1 MTPSIVSE
9 RITTAS
15 VIRHENGKGGEKR
28 MASEW
33 EELEKLTKEELIIE
47 LVKERNVHRRMCR
60 EMRSIVDIDYPEDR
74 RLPVYEGEGSDSETT
89 SDEWARRIILVA
101 LAQSS
106 DPSYFDVEVV
116 TRYGLDF
123 EQFDKVYAEMSA
135 EGIVPEATWDAGSGG
150 CSL

>member
-1 MTPSIVSE
+1 MTSSVISE

-116 TRYGLDF
+116 TRFGLDS

>member
-116 TRYGLDF
+116 TRYGLDS

>member
-1 MTPSIVSE
+1 MTSSVVSE

-116 TRYGLDF
+116 TRYGLDS

>member
-1 MTPSIVSE
+1 MTSGVVSE

-116 TRYGLDF
+116 TRFGLDS

>member
-1 MTPSIVSE
+1 
-9 RITTAS
+9 
-15 VIRHENGKGGEKR
+15 

-116 TRYGLDF
+116 TRFGLDS

-135 EGIVPEATWDAGSGG
+135 EGIVPEATWDAGSGS

>member
-116 TRYGLDF
+116 TRFGLDS